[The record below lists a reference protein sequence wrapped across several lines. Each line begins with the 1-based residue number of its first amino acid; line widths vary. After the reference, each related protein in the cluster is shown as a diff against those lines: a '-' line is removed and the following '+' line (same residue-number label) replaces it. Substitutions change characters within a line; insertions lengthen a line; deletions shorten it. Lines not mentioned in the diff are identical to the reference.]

1 MLEYL
6 LKSAACMMAFLLF
19 YQLLLEKEQMHHFK
33 RYFLIG
39 ALVISL
45 VIPGLVFTEFVEM
58 DTLEQTVLSSNI
70 SEELVVNNDPATDMD
85 VVNWSL
91 LLWTLYISGML
102 LFALRFFKHL
112 YQILRRIQ
120 KNPKLKCASTTQVL
134 LKEKMPPHTFFKYI
148 FLNQKAMDNKEI
160 PEEVLLHEE
169 THAKQYHSLD
179 VLFIEL
185 LHVILWFNPLL
196 FWFKKSI
203 KLNHEFL
210 ADGAVLKKN
219 VPTKNY
225 QNTLLSFISEASEKK
240 YQSIHM
246 ANAINYSSIKKR
258 FTVMRKQ
265 TSKKAAVIR
274 TLLLIPLTALLV
286 YGFSTTELVSTPK
299 AFSNESK
306 DYTAR
311 SLDIEVLED
320 GSYAIQGVLASND
333 NFLEVLSTFHT
344 DIPKEIKNDI
354 LNIHISSNS
363 KISDEVI
370 WFIYNK
376 LMSYGF
382 FRMVTENQEIIREK
396 GNTPFAIE
404 PSEKKIIQKG
414 ASRDQM
420 AEYNALAKKY
430 NEMPTDEMYIKMKE
444 VERMK
449 YIYSLMSDKQRADA
463 EPFPNF
469 PEPPTPPSPPLTPGS
484 EKMTEVQAPISSKN
498 GLPAPPAPPTPP
510 SPLDHVIAMAK
521 KGATFYFEGK
531 EISSDKAIELIK
543 KNKNLN
549 IDSRSNNSKRPT
561 VRISKAPIKIGQ
573 LNNDGIQL
581 YEYAKELALKEAIF
595 YFDEKR
601 IPADLAL
608 EIIRKN
614 DFETVETLPWTNR
627 TPEVKIHSKT

>member
-1 MLEYL
+1 
-6 LKSAACMMAFLLF
+6 
-19 YQLLLEKEQMHHFK
+19 
-33 RYFLIG
+33 
-39 ALVISL
+39 
-45 VIPGLVFTEFVEM
+45 
-58 DTLEQTVLSSNI
+58 
-70 SEELVVNNDPATDMD
+70 
-85 VVNWSL
+85 
-91 LLWTLYISGML
+91 
-102 LFALRFFKHL
+102 
-112 YQILRRIQ
+112 
-120 KNPKLKCASTTQVL
+120 
-134 LKEKMPPHTFFKYI
+134 
-148 FLNQKAMDNKEI
+148 
-160 PEEVLLHEE
+160 
-169 THAKQYHSLD
+169 
-179 VLFIEL
+179 
-185 LHVILWFNPLL
+185 
-196 FWFKKSI
+196 
-203 KLNHEFL
+203 
-210 ADGAVLKKN
+210 
-219 VPTKNY
+219 
-225 QNTLLSFISEASEKK
+225 
-240 YQSIHM
+240 
-246 ANAINYSSIKKR
+246 
-258 FTVMRKQ
+258 MRKQ

-286 YGFSTTELVSTPK
+286 FGFSTTELVSTPK

-306 DYTAR
+306 DYSAR
-311 SLDIEVLED
+311 SLEIEVLED